1 MKISHEE
8 IRDIAHEAR
17 LDPKEEEI
25 EKLSLQLGR
34 VLSYLEKINEIR
46 TDDVSPITHVLELQ
60 NVMREDEIK
69 PSLNL
74 EEVLSNAPSVEGD
87 YFRAPKVIE

>member
-17 LDPKEEEI
+17 LDPRGEEI

-34 VLSYLEKINEIR
+34 ILSYIEKINEVR
-46 TDDVSPITHVLELQ
+46 TDDVPPTFHILELQ

-69 PSLNL
+69 SSLNL

-87 YFRAPKVIE
+87 YFRVPKVIE